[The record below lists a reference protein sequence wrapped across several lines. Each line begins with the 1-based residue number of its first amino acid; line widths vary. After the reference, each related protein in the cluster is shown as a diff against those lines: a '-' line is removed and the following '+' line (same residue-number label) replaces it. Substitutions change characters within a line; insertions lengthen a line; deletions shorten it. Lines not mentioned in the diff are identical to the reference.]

1 MSLTVQVIAYL
12 IFGLY
17 VLVMIFITL
26 YCLHQLSLLWHYLRG
41 PKYPQVPPVAAEGAH
56 QKVTVQLPVY
66 NEMHVVERLIDR
78 VAELKYPRDLLEI
91 QVLDDSTDQTQ
102 DLIAAKVQF
111 YQTRGINIR
120 HLRREN
126 RQGFKAGALQ
136 TGLTLAQGEFIA
148 IFDADFLPN
157 PDFLTLCLPY
167 FNDPHVGVVQTRW
180 EHLNDAYSLITQLQ
194 AFQLNVHF
202 TVEQTGRQNSHQFL
216 QFNGTAGV
224 WRKNTIE
231 AAGGWQADTLT
242 EDLDLSYRA
251 QLLGW
256 QIRYL
261 EDVGSPAELP
271 VEMHGLKSQQ
281 HRWMKGGAETARKIL
296 PLLWVSSVPLRT
308 KLSGTMHLLSSSVFL
323 MVFFLGVLSLPV
335 LFLLKPLEITTTYW
349 SIFLVGMLAIIAV
362 YYTGNVLASWTA
374 QPWWMRIGRFILLFP
389 VFLAMSMGLALHNAR
404 AVIQGWSGYKSS
416 FVRTPKYAIQGHQ
429 KKILPTNY
437 MRGRLN
443 WVTLGEGALAVLFFA
458 AVVSGLK
465 HGYTSFLYFH
475 ILLTL
480 GYGAIFYYSVMH
492 LKLQS

>member
-1 MSLTVQVIAYL
+1 MSLTFQIIGYL

-17 VLVMIFITL
+17 ILVMIFITI
-26 YCLHQLSLLWHYLRG
+26 YCLHQLSLLWHYLFR
-41 PKYPQVPPVAAEGAH
+41 PDHPTAPTASDSRRP
-56 QKVTVQLPVY
+56 KVTVQLPVY

-78 VAELKYPRDLLEI
+78 VAALNYPKELLEI

-102 DLIAAKVQF
+102 ELILAKVHL
-111 YQTRGINIR
+111 YQSQGVNIR

-126 RQGFKAGALQ
+126 RQGYKAGALQ
-136 TGLTLAQGEFIA
+136 AGLTLAQGEFIA

-157 PDFLTLCLPY
+157 LDFLLLCLPY
-167 FNDPHVGVVQTRW
+167 FNDPRVGVVQSRW
-180 EHLNDAYSLITQLQ
+180 EHLNDDYSLITQLQ

-202 TVEQTGRQNSHQFL
+202 TVEQSGRQNGHQFL

-224 WRKNTIE
+224 WRKSTIE

-271 VEMHGLKSQQ
+271 VEMYGLKSQQ

-296 PLLWVSSVPLRT
+296 PTLWKSSLPLYT
-308 KLSGTMHLLSSSVFL
+308 KVSGTLHLFASSVFL
-323 MVFFLGVLSLPV
+323 FVFILGLLSLPM
-335 LFLLKPLEITTTYW
+335 LFMLQPLGITTDFW
-349 SIFLVGMLAIIAV
+349 SVFLVSMLAIIAV
-362 YYTGNVLASWTA
+362 YYTGNVLASWQE
-374 QPWWMRIGRFILLFP
+374 QPWWLRIGKFIFIFP
-389 VFLAMSMGLALHNAR
+389 VYLAMSMGLALHNTR
-404 AVIQGWSGYKSS
+404 AVIQGWAGYKSS

-429 KKILPTNY
+429 KKNLPTNY

-443 WVTLGEGALAVLFFA
+443 WVTLGEGVLSVLFFA
-458 AVVSGLK
+458 AVILGLK

-492 LKLQS
+492 LKLRA